1 MHRIPGHTEHPRRYA
16 LCLPPAY
23 ARSGALTI
31 RMTPA
36 IKDGRPGRFWR
47 LTVVTH
53 DRWRMSASYA
63 APGSSSHACRIRSNE
78 RITIKSF
85 AVAHAA
91 ALKQLAANF
100 PPARVNRQRLQ
111 VGRAEWLAHEAADC
125 GPLPRPPGRQLAP
138 AAHGLAHGAHL
149 ADLAS
154 PPLRASASLVSSG
167 HVRYDFDLTNPQ
179 SA

>member
-1 MHRIPGHTEHPRRYA
+1 VHRIPGHTEHPRRYA

-36 IKDGRPGRFWR
+36 MREGRPGRFWR

-91 ALKQLAANF
+91 ALKQPAANF

-111 VGRAEWLAHEAADC
+111 VGRAEWLPMKPPTADPC
-125 GPLPRPPGRQLAP
+125 LARQGVNWHRLHMDSRMALIWPTSPRLRFVPQPRSSHP
-138 AAHGLAHGAHL
+138 AMS
-149 ADLAS
+149 DMT
-154 PPLRASASLVSSG
+154 
-167 HVRYDFDLTNPQ
+167 LT
-179 SA
+179 